1 MKIFVALDD
10 DKVRFQFST
19 KAVREDKDY
28 LCGMKPSQHVKA
40 NARGI
45 VIDSA
50 VSSSSGFPLG
60 FSVLR
65 QGENNTQN
73 YDRIVR
79 LMFSHRFTVAAAM
92 MQALDG
98 ITFCS
103 DRGYWTAPL
112 ILLLLNLGATVF
124 GTLRRM
130 DWVPFT
136 YDQPQRG
143 RDKRERIE
151 KKYGRSV
158 FQAFSRWGIYMLKI
172 LAWRSGTGSV
182 SLAMTSDCDDNDLQE
197 FDFCFTHNGD
207 AKWYKSPTMAQDNRN
222 LKAFTGSLLE
232 GEASTDGQIRKNIDA
247 HLKDLARDDVK
258 MLNCS
263 DHCLAWFVL
272 RQFAFTSSS
281 TEATLRNTA
290 PFIPPSSSA
299 HPAFES
305 VLHFAGLDRHL
316 SSGSAESNGATD
328 GESGESSAGDELLI
342 DGTLVTEIVSSMR
355 KATQRTVNKCARD
368 ANRIKEAID
377 NNTLDP
383 SKMNAIMVALGFSR
397 GRAGEEL
404 ADAAKEKRVKKWIK
418 SITDV
423 SEEATE
429 EFNTDSDAVS
439 DLDSSN
445 DGPSS
450 NVVPYNFPYDILN
463 ATEVKSLLL
472 SRVGS
477 FAINAGRVPGP
488 IPNPRVV
495 DERKQTL
502 QWLDEHPEHLKTHAG
517 SQQTDEDTSLRDAII
532 SGAVSKAFLRSL
544 EGGAKLA
551 AKLGHQ
557 NEPNYIKQYF
567 EDSKEGR
574 VPDVKVCDV
583 MRCGLATKQGSPFI
597 RDSVD
602 AIAFEQREPCGDD
615 MEDWD
620 TISSHLVECKCR
632 SGSGSDGTLR
642 EAQRIQKRAAALK
655 GGSAHADIASGHA
668 VYLRVSSRDQTE
680 LAELIPSEAERIQLL
695 HHAYTYNRDT
705 VAYLVGDPRGNVL
718 FGLIITFESE
728 LMESYGEALQFL
740 YENGLNLFY
749 SDSIDELP
757 LDLIEGI
764 LLSTPKLKSKFQ
776 LNDFM
781 TSFFIWRELLPGNQD
796 SHKFPIPACDM
807 LLPYEHSL
815 WNSSKGGS
823 DTVTRFTWNCLS
835 VLPIKMPQTAIVA
848 RFLLIYAVVFHRTR
862 QVVTMRKKVDV
873 EYDTI
878 QSVRERNNK
887 RFPFHKSLNFLSKG
901 LLSMRAQDE
910 MDDGE
915 PGGDDN
921 GTLSREQQAAN
932 SNRYNPDTAHRRY
945 KVDHNILGG
954 LSETGVT
961 PFGKGK
967 VKSSLE
973 QQSNYQEY
981 KDRVDNCT
989 GCAMRF
995 YKPTLTANGGAIC
1008 GFKVGSRICD
1018 LCNSRNVSWMCNR
1031 CKRVLCVDKDRS
1043 KEILKRL
1050 QHKDD
1055 GPMLRSRF
1063 PLLAKM
1069 SRGDV
1074 PAYYTDI
1081 GAINENQVFAGM
1093 SCFQIA
1099 HQKHFCH
1106 PSNAD
1111 DENEGDPSGQLAAVT
1126 ASAAACVPSPV
1137 ARSN

>member
-1 MKIFVALDD
+1 M
-10 DKVRFQFST
+10 
-19 KAVREDKDY
+19 
-28 LCGMKPSQHVKA
+28 
-40 NARGI
+40 
-45 VIDSA
+45 
-50 VSSSSGFPLG
+50 
-60 FSVLR
+60 
-65 QGENNTQN
+65 
-73 YDRIVR
+73 
-79 LMFSHRFTVAAAM
+79 
-92 MQALDG
+92 
-98 ITFCS
+98 
-103 DRGYWTAPL
+103 
-112 ILLLLNLGATVF
+112 
-124 GTLRRM
+124 
-130 DWVPFT
+130 
-136 YDQPQRG
+136 
-143 RDKRERIE
+143 
-151 KKYGRSV
+151 
-158 FQAFSRWGIYMLKI
+158 
-172 LAWRSGTGSV
+172 
-182 SLAMTSDCDDNDLQE
+182 
-197 FDFCFTHNGD
+197 
-207 AKWYKSPTMAQDNRN
+207 
-222 LKAFTGSLLE
+222 
-232 GEASTDGQIRKNIDA
+232 
-247 HLKDLARDDVK
+247 
-258 MLNCS
+258 
-263 DHCLAWFVL
+263 
-272 RQFAFTSSS
+272 
-281 TEATLRNTA
+281 
-290 PFIPPSSSA
+290 
-299 HPAFES
+299 
-305 VLHFAGLDRHL
+305 
-316 SSGSAESNGATD
+316 
-328 GESGESSAGDELLI
+328 
-342 DGTLVTEIVSSMR
+342 
-355 KATQRTVNKCARD
+355 
-368 ANRIKEAID
+368 
-377 NNTLDP
+377 
-383 SKMNAIMVALGFSR
+383 
-397 GRAGEEL
+397 
-404 ADAAKEKRVKKWIK
+404 KKWIK

-835 VLPIKMPQTAIVA
+835 VLPIKMPQTAIMA
-848 RFLLIYAVVFHRTR
+848 RFFLIYAVLFHRTR
-862 QVVTMRKKVDV
+862 QVVTMTKKVNVDT
-873 EYDTI
+873 DTI

-887 RFPFHKSLNFLSKG
+887 RHAFHMSLNFLSDG
-901 LLSMRAQDE
+901 LLAKAQREIEDE
-910 MDDGE
+910 EVVG
-915 PGGDDN
+915 GGDIVEN
-921 GTLSREQQAAN
+921 L
-932 SNRYNPDTAHRRY
+932 NRYNSQHAHKRY
-945 KVDHNILGG
+945 KTDHTVLGG
-954 LSETGVT
+954 LKDTGVT

-967 VKSSLE
+967 GKLSLE
-973 QQSNYQEY
+973 KKDNYQEY
-981 KDRVDNCT
+981 KNRCDNCT
-989 GCAMRF
+989 GCAMRIF
-995 YKPTLTANGGAIC
+995 KPNVAADGKINRFSLGERC
-1008 GFKVGSRICD
+1008 CD
-1018 LCNSRNVSWMCNR
+1018 LCGTRAVSWMCTG
-1031 CKRVLCVDKDRS
+1031 CKRVLCFDKDRS
-1043 KEILKRL
+1043 EAILKRL
-1050 QHKDD
+1050 QHKND
-1055 GPMLRSRF
+1055 GPKLRERF
-1063 PLLAKM
+1063 PVLANL
-1069 SRGDV
+1069 SRGNV
-1074 PAYYTDI
+1074 PAFYTDI
-1081 GAINENQVFAGM
+1081 GMINNNQIFGGM
-1093 SCFQIA
+1093 SCFHIA
-1099 HQKHFCH
+1099 HPALFSRPSNPDDVDEQH
-1106 PSNAD
+1106 PSD
-1111 DENEGDPSGQLAAVT
+1111 QLAAVA
-1126 ASAAACVPSPV
+1126 ASASAHVSSPV
-1137 ARSN
+1137 ARMN